1 MPEST
6 AVCTKYGVEIP
17 LPTNAS
23 TRPLC
28 IRCTQR
34 KTPEQARQ
42 SGLGCV
48 LFGLAAVVVIL
59 FAVFL
64 ASQSSH
70 PLARNVAELCL
81 WLAIVGGGCVI
92 FGLYLLATGTSTD
105 EINYARTRFEHNAM
119 LARAPRTLSGS
130 MLLSIGLLMNRP
142 LVLNKTAAANT

>member
-1 MPEST
+1 M
-6 AVCTKYGVEIP
+6 
-17 LPTNAS
+17 
-23 TRPLC
+23 
-28 IRCTQR
+28 
-34 KTPEQARQ
+34 
-42 SGLGCV
+42 
-48 LFGLAAVVVIL
+48 FGLSAVVVIL